1 MNNSCIFKN
10 LIWNKMLTA
19 TFPASSRKY
28 FRCLKVYLKLI
39 GWELLLFS
47 YLLKNQRLKFTF
59 STEELLQFLL
69 WWSWKQR
76 KIWLKEIGN
85 STYNLKTMVCLKI
98 KKSELLSWKKI
109 FIQKSVCCVK
119 SECFLFS
126 YLLLVSYYVYC
137 SWYVISKLWP
147 SFTLQVC
154 I

>member
-47 YLLKNQRLKFTF
+47 YLLQNQRLKFTF
-59 STEELLQFLL
+59 STEALFQVLL

-76 KIWLKEIGN
+76 KIWLKETGT

-98 KKSELLSWKKI
+98 KNLSYFLGRKSSYKKVFVVLNLSA
-109 FIQKSVCCVK
+109 F
-119 SECFLFS
+119 CFHIC
-126 YLLLVSYYVYC
+126 Y
-137 SWYVISKLWP
+137 
-147 SFTLQVC
+147 
-154 I
+154 